1 MICAYAIKKSQSISK
16 LMWLNEVLI
25 LNLKSYPNEGG
36 GCCYLILFKYNFTLK
51 LNPLYFV
58 HPYIG
63 SPGPLWINSNTPMV
77 PQNDFFDGK
86 TNKPMPTYGSPFP
99 DLKSMVLGYHQD
111 NRKVMHQTEF
121 PDGFYSRFC
130 GDAPL
135 TLLLLSFY
143 HDLPTTHTCRFGGGG
158 VHCSVFTDLKNIY
171 TEL

>member
-1 MICAYAIKKSQSISK
+1 MI
-16 LMWLNEVLI
+16 
-25 LNLKSYPNEGG
+25 
-36 GCCYLILFKYNFTLK
+36 
-51 LNPLYFV
+51 
-58 HPYIG
+58 
-63 SPGPLWINSNTPMV
+63 
-77 PQNDFFDGK
+77 FFDGK

-143 HDLPTTHTCRFGGGG
+143 HDLPTTHTCRFGGG
-158 VHCSVFTDLKNIY
+158 VLTDFKRNGFRIRLKVRLESDWSQ
-171 TEL
+171 T